1 MTIQYGPEG
10 QYKQAV
16 GTQLRV
22 TTTVYE
28 RWPLNRSENDINRG
42 EKNRGFENRPICNN
56 TGSSVV
62 LPLRGF
68 DKSIQYTSTEHAD
81 NNLSD
86 LLLICDICIT
96 LSAKTDWIFK
106 AHDWIRRFVVAAL
119 VTHRSTTFPTMMLKK
134 KTKQYFFFSYIFP
147 ISLKLN
153 SLYYVG
159 PQLSRQKK

>member
-22 TTTVYE
+22 TTTVTKGDHLIE
-28 RWPLNRSENDINRG
+28 V
-42 EKNRGFENRPICNN
+42 KMTNRGFENRPICNN

-62 LPLRGF
+62 LPLKGF

-96 LSAKTDWIFK
+96 LSAKTD
-106 AHDWIRRFVVAAL
+106 
-119 VTHRSTTFPTMMLKK
+119 
-134 KTKQYFFFSYIFP
+134 
-147 ISLKLN
+147 
-153 SLYYVG
+153 
-159 PQLSRQKK
+159 

>member
-1 MTIQYGPEG
+1 MTLIKE
-10 QYKQAV
+10 K
-16 GTQLRV
+16 
-22 TTTVYE
+22 
-28 RWPLNRSENDINRG
+28 
-42 EKNRGFENRPICNN
+42 KNRGFENVVCNN

-62 LPLRGF
+62 LPLKGL
-68 DKSIQYTSTEHAD
+68 DKSIQYTLTEHAD

>member
-1 MTIQYGPEG
+1 MTVQYGPEG

-28 RWPLNRSENDINRG
+28 RWPLNRGENDINQG
-42 EKNRGFENRPICNN
+42 EKKNRGFENVVCNN

-62 LPLRGF
+62 LPLKGL
-68 DKSIQYTSTEHAD
+68 DKSIQYTLTEHAD

-134 KTKQYFFFSYIFP
+134 K
-147 ISLKLN
+147 KLN
-153 SLYYVG
+153 NISF
-159 PQLSRQKK
+159 SRTSFRSV

>member
-28 RWPLNRSENDINRG
+28 RWPRNKGENDINQG
-42 EKNRGFENRPICNN
+42 EKSRGFENRPICNN

-62 LPLRGF
+62 LPLKGF
-68 DKSIQYTSTEHAD
+68 DKTIQYTEHAD

-134 KTKQYFFFSYIFP
+134 K
-147 ISLKLN
+147 KLN
-153 SLYYVG
+153 NISF
-159 PQLSRQKK
+159 SRTSFRSV

>member
-1 MTIQYGPEG
+1 MTIQYEPEG

-28 RWPLNRSENDINRG
+28 RWPRNKGENDINQG
-42 EKNRGFENRPICNN
+42 EKSRGFENRPICNN

-62 LPLRGF
+62 LPLKGF
-68 DKSIQYTSTEHAD
+68 DKTIQYTEHAD

-134 KTKQYFFFSYIFP
+134 K
-147 ISLKLN
+147 KLN
-153 SLYYVG
+153 NISF
-159 PQLSRQKK
+159 SRTSFRSV